1 MKSLINRLLGKTSL
15 PYEEAKRLASHQD
28 MAVRQELASRED
40 VMPEILYFLAEDP
53 SPEVRREI
61 ANNKSSPPHAD
72 LLLVGD
78 SDQNVR
84 SSLAEK
90 IALLAP
96 GLSPDEQDKL
106 QRMTYEALEALA
118 RDQVVRVRQIL
129 SETLKDFTDVSPE
142 VIRRLARDA
151 EIVVSGPVLE
161 YSPVLT
167 DEDLL
172 EIIREDTVTGKLNA
186 IATRAN
192 LQEPVSDAIVDTD
205 DKEAITL
212 LLANESAQIREET
225 LDFLVDKA
233 PDVEQWHE
241 PLVQRPGLPAKAA
254 TRLAKFVADN
264 LIEYLSERQDFD
276 QATIATVRQEVARRL
291 EENGDGG
298 EDESDTD
305 KLLKKLQQLHSSDAL
320 DEKTIAEALEAGKH
334 PWVKAALSV
343 RSGLPLN
350 IVEKITSTQSSKGTV
365 AMVWKAGL
373 SMDFG
378 VTVQQRLVHIPFKDI
393 MHSRGGDFPMA
404 DEEMEWQLEF
414 FSDMS

>member
-233 PDVEQWHE
+233 PDVELWHE
-241 PLVQRPGLPAKAA
+241 PLVRRPGLPAKAA
-254 TRLAKFVADN
+254 TRLAMFVADN
-264 LIEYLSERQDFD
+264 LIEYLSERQDLD

-291 EENGDGG
+291 EENGGDGG
-298 EDESDTD
+298 DESDTD
-305 KLLKKLQQLHSSDAL
+305 KLLKKLQQLHSSDEL

-334 PWVKAALSV
+334 PWVMAALSV